1 MTKSTTNDQ
10 QKYGKYEKNMKMF
23 NNKKQ
28 IRSTNNNKQPTTNSC
43 RLAVSRCKLL
53 VGSRQSFTL
62 IELLVV
68 IALIAVLAVAV
79 ILSLNPSELLK
90 QGRDSTRLSD
100 LQNLNKSLSWF
111 EADTGGTG
119 FMGSSSVIYVSI
131 PDTTSTCSNL
141 GLPTPPSG
149 YSYRCVT
156 QQNLQ
161 KTDGSGWIPVNF
173 NQISFGKTI
182 TKLPIDP
189 INQTSTGNYYTYVA
203 NAGGLYEIDAFTES
217 NKYKNISLTDGGDS
231 DNAIEIGSNLNLTP
245 LTFPNNWVKVPG
257 NSTYGTSDF
266 WVMKY
271 EAKYSKN
278 GGGADDANNCYYTAG
293 YDTWDWGKSGTD
305 CPSSWSNTN
314 VISSP
319 YGSPIAGVTHNE
331 AKTICQ
337 SLGGHL
343 ITNQEW
349 MTIARNAEQVPQ
361 NWSGGLVGSG
371 CLFRGNVG
379 GNDSCGYDGA
389 DPEKGTNRNP
399 KAKLIL
405 SNGSEIW
412 DFAGNIWE
420 HVQKDSNDTL
430 VNNLPTD
437 GGAAGWRFIEHTAI
451 TGYGDLSYNEIR
463 PSNSSWNSTQGMG
476 MVYTYNSTVGSRV
489 LYRGGGWYFGSYAG
503 AFALGLNWDTGTQ
516 DNYVGFRCAR

>member
-1 MTKSTTNDQ
+1 MSAEPTI
-10 QKYGKYEKNMKMF
+10 
-23 NNKKQ
+23 NNSL
-28 IRSTNNNKQPTTNSC
+28 STNNYKQLLFNRC
-43 RLAVSRCKLL
+43 RLI
-53 VGSRQSFTL
+53 VGSTQSFTL
-62 IELLVV
+62 VEILVV
-68 IALIAVLAVAV
+68 VALIAVLSVAV
-79 ILSLNPSELLK
+79 IISLNPQEFIK
-90 QGRDSTRLSD
+90 QSRDSTRLSD

-131 PDTTSTCSNL
+131 PDTTSTCANL

-156 QQNLQ
+156 AQNLQ

-173 NQISFGKTI
+173 NQISFGKTL

-203 NAGGLYEIDAFTES
+203 GGSWEINAFVES
-217 NKYKNISLTDGGDS
+217 NKYKNMSLTDGGDS
-231 DNAIEIGSNLNLTP
+231 DNVIEIGSNLTLAP
-245 LTFPNNWVKVPG
+245 LTFPHNWVKVPG
-257 NSTYGTSDF
+257 NPTYGTSDF

-278 GGGADDANNCYYTAG
+278 GGGADDANNCYYTVG
-293 YDTWDWGKSGTD
+293 VDTWDWGKSGTD
-305 CPSSWSNTN
+305 CPSSWSAAN
-314 VISSP
+314 VVSSP

-361 NWSGGLVGSG
+361 NWSGGSVGSG

-379 GNDSCGYDGA
+379 TNDSCGYNGA
-389 DPEKGTNRNP
+389 DPEKGINRNP

-412 DFAGNIWE
+412 DIAGNVWE

-437 GGAAGWRFIEHTAI
+437 GGAAGWRWIQHTAI
-451 TGYGDLSYNEIR
+451 TGYGDFSYDEIR
-463 PSNSSWNSTQGMG
+463 PSNSSWNFTQGMG
-476 MVYTYNSTVGSRV
+476 RVYTYNGAYGFRV
-489 LYRGGGWYFGSYAG
+489 LLRGGVWFNGSDAG
-503 AFALGLNWDTGTQ
+503 AFTLNLNWDTG
-516 DNYVGFRCAR
+516 DHSNHVGFRCAR

>member
-1 MTKSTTNDQ
+1 MAG
-10 QKYGKYEKNMKMF
+10 QKA
-23 NNKKQ
+23 NNQ
-28 IRSTNNNKQPTTNSC
+28 LPTNNYQQLLVNRFKSAISRLLVRSC
-43 RLAVSRCKLL
+43 KLVVGNRKLVVNRCKLA
-53 VGSRQSFTL
+53 VGSAQSFTL
-62 IELLVV
+62 VELLVV
-68 IALIAVLAVAV
+68 VALIAVLAVAV
-79 ILSLNPSELLK
+79 IMSLNPQELIK
-90 QGRDSTRLSD
+90 QSRDSTRLSD
-100 LQNLNKSLSWF
+100 LQNLNSTLSWF
-111 EADTGGTG
+111 NADTRGTG
-119 FMGSSSVIYVSI
+119 FMGSSSVIYISI
-131 PDTTSTCSNL
+131 PDTSPTCSNL

-149 YSYRCVT
+149 WSYHCVT
-156 QQNLQ
+156 QENLQ

-173 NQISFGKTI
+173 NQISFGRTL

-231 DNAIEIGSNLNLTP
+231 DNAIEIGSNLTLAP

-257 NSTYGTSDF
+257 NSTYGASDF

-278 GGGADDANNCYYTAG
+278 GGGADDANTCRYDSN

-305 CPSSWSNTN
+305 CPSSWSATN
-314 VISSP
+314 VVSSP

-361 NWSGGLVGSG
+361 NWSGGSVGSG

-379 GNDSCGYDGA
+379 TNDSCGYNGA
-389 DPEKGTNRNP
+389 DPEKGINRNP

-412 DFAGNIWE
+412 DLAGNVWE

-430 VNNLPTD
+430 VNNPPTD
-437 GGAAGWRFIEHTAI
+437 GGAVGWRWIEHTAI
-451 TGYGDLSYNEIR
+451 TGYGDLSYDEIR

-476 MVYTYNSTVGSRV
+476 RIYTYNGAYASRV
-489 LYRGGGWYFGSYAG
+489 LLRGGNWFDGSNAG
-503 AFALGLNWDTGTQ
+503 AFTLDVDWGTGDQGRT
-516 DNYVGFRCAR
+516 VGFRCAR

>member
-1 MTKSTTNDQ
+1 MAAEPTI
-10 QKYGKYEKNMKMF
+10 
-23 NNKKQ
+23 NNSL
-28 IRSTNNNKQPTTNSC
+28 STNNHKQ
-43 RLAVSRCKLL
+43 LL
-53 VGSRQSFTL
+53 VRSYRLLTASRQSFTL

-68 IALIAVLAVAV
+68 VALIAVLSVAV

-100 LQNLNKSLSWF
+100 LQNLNSTLSWF
-111 EADTGGTG
+111 NADTGGTG

-131 PDTTSTCSNL
+131 PDTTSTCANL

-149 YSYRCVT
+149 WSYHCVT

-173 NQISFGKTI
+173 NQISFGKTL

-203 NAGGLYEIDAFTES
+203 GGSWEINAFVES
-217 NKYKNISLTDGGDS
+217 NKYKNMSLTDGGDS
-231 DNAIEIGSNLNLTP
+231 DNAIEIGSNLNLAP
-245 LTFPNNWVKVPG
+245 LTFPHNWVKVPG
-257 NSTYGTSDF
+257 NPTYGTSDF

-278 GGGADDANNCYYTAG
+278 GGGADDANNCYYSAG
-293 YDTWDWGKSGTD
+293 IDTWDWGKSGTD
-305 CPSSWSNTN
+305 CPSSWSATN
-314 VISSP
+314 VVSSS

-349 MTIARNAEQVPQ
+349 MTIARNVEQVPQ
-361 NWSGGLVGSG
+361 NWSGGSVGSG

-379 GNDSCGYDGA
+379 QNDSCGYNNGA
-389 DPEKGTNRNP
+389 NPEKGANRNP

-412 DFAGNIWE
+412 DIAGNVWE

-437 GGAAGWRFIEHTAI
+437 GGAAGWRWIEHTAI
-451 TGYGDLSYNEIR
+451 TGYGDFSYDEIR

-476 MVYTYNSTVGSRV
+476 TVYTYNGLYASRTIHRGGSWENGSRSGV
-489 LYRGGGWYFGSYAG
+489 
-503 AFALGLNWDTGTQ
+503 FAMILNWGVDTH
-516 DNYVGFRCAR
+516 YFSVGFRCAR